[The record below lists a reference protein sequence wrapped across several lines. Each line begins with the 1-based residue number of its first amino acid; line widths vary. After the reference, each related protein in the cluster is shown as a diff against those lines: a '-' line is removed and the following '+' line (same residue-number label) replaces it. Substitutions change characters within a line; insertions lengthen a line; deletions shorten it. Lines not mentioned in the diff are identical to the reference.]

1 MEGKWSFWTMS
12 KKEREREF
20 CLTLK
25 TSPVENPLVASPPI
39 FTPPFLVEI
48 PTRKDRK
55 WNQEVGSR
63 REKVNII
70 ISRCGDEETTFTGKT
85 YKSKPAKEDLR
96 FLWVEAPWIRLWHY
110 ALRKGCYL

>member
-1 MEGKWSFWTMS
+1 MVFLDNV
-12 KKEREREF
+12 KERGREGVLSDPEDF
-20 CLTLK
+20 SSGEPAGCI
-25 TSPVENPLVASPPI
+25 SPYLH
-39 FTPPFLVEI
+39 PPFLVEI
-48 PTRKDRK
+48 PSRKARK

-96 FLWVEAPWIRLWHY
+96 FLWVEAPWIRLWRY